1 MAVENLV
8 TVTNPVG
15 LHARPV
21 AQIVELARSLE
32 VVITINKGETVGH
45 GHSTLSMLAMGVVTG
60 DEVVVRA
67 TGKDAE
73 IAVQEVSA
81 VLTSQEPI

>member
-1 MAVENLV
+1 M
-8 TVTNPVG
+8 
-15 LHARPV
+15 
-21 AQIVELARSLE
+21 
-32 VVITINKGETVGH
+32 ITINKGETVGH
-45 GHSTLSMLAMGVVTG
+45 GHSTLGMLAMGVVTG

-73 IAVQEVSA
+73 IAVQEVLA

>member
-1 MAVENLV
+1 VAVERV
-8 TVTNPVG
+8 AIVTNPVG

-32 VVITINKGETVGH
+32 VVITITKGDVVGH
-45 GHSTLSMLAMGVVTG
+45 GHSTLSMLAMGAVNG
-60 DEVVVRA
+60 DQVVVRA
-67 TGKDAE
+67 TGEDAE
-73 IAVQEVSA
+73 VAVQKVLA